1 MELPEPIIYNIKPT
15 KLIPNSPKP
24 LIHYKGCFLRDGKVD
39 PVLAYDTFKSNG
51 WDPQWVTRYGS
62 HQRSHYHGQ
71 AHEVMAVLS
80 GPGAIRWGV
89 ADLDDDSD
97 KHTYGGANE
106 EGSLHMQANVGDV
119 FVIPAGITHKNYNP
133 YTASTRDATCLTGD
147 AHYIESED
155 PRKLVG
161 ELPLIEFTM
170 IGAYPTGSTWTWEE
184 GGDHVGRYES
194 VWNIPNP
201 VRDPVRGDQGGINK
215 LWRYNGRESNI

>member
-1 MELPEPIIYNIKPT
+1 MELPEPIIYDIKPT

-24 LIHYKGCFLRDGKVD
+24 LIHFNGCFHRGGKVD

-89 ADLDDDSD
+89 RDLDDDSGN
-97 KHTYGGANE
+97 HTYGGANE
-106 EGSLHMQANVGDV
+106 EGSLHMQANVCDV
-119 FVIPAGITHKNYNP
+119 FVIPSGITHKIYNP
-133 YTASTRDATCLTGD
+133 YTATTRDATCLTGD

-155 PRKLVG
+155 PRKLLG
-161 ELPLIEFTM
+161 ELPFTEFIM
-170 IGAYPTGSTWTWEE
+170 IGAYPMGSTWTWEE

-194 VWNIPNP
+194 VGYSKSRARSCSWGS
-201 VRDPVRGDQGGINK
+201 RG
-215 LWRYNGRESNI
+215 Y